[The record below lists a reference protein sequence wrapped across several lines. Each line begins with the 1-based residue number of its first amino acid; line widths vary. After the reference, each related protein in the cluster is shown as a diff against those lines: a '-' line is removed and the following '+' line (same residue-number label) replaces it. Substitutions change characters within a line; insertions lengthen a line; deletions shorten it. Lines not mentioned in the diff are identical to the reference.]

1 MLFTEAIHF
10 SSDVRDKVSQKMKL
24 IMTDTRTRFDD
35 KSLDA
40 LMGIS
45 FSLEPL
51 TQYQIKV
58 LISEW
63 KNRCVRRIFAE
74 SV

>member
-1 MLFTEAIHF
+1 MTLLSVLHSNYMLFTEAIHF

-45 FSLEPL
+45 F
-51 TQYQIKV
+51 
-58 LISEW
+58 
-63 KNRCVRRIFAE
+63 
-74 SV
+74 